1 MGIRNRHKF
10 LLDYLLTEIDNQPK
24 FNSQKVPKALPWLD
38 LKYQF
43 EGLILTEAML
53 ANKKGSQIFGP
64 INNSLVRIKM
74 QVFSL

>member
-1 MGIRNRHKF
+1 MGTGNRHKF

-53 ANKKGSQIFGP
+53 AHKKAHKYSGQ
-64 INNSLVRIKM
+64 
-74 QVFSL
+74 